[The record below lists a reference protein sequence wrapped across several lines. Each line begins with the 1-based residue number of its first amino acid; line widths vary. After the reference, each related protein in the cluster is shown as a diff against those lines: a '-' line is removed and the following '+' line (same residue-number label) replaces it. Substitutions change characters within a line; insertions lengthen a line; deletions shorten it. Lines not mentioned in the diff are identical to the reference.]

1 MISYLKLTLPSG
13 QDVFD
18 GGIIKLGQDPDTY
31 FVKYGSYIS
40 EDSSQQGWYI
50 RAVGSSVCIGVT
62 DEILKDARVVSD
74 GGAVVAN
81 SSEHSC
87 CCNANPSKSLKLS
100 QLDSYLLNSS
110 YLVVRTIAERD
121 GLPLDKISNGR
132 VVRVIGDSDDSEI
145 VDYQYDIEEMS
156 WKPVDYTRL
165 DMYKALSKDIV
176 SLSNAIETLSGKLD
190 KLIEGSQTVKE

>member
-40 EDSSQQGWYI
+40 EDSSQHGWYI
-50 RAVGSSVCIGVT
+50 RAVGSGVCIGVT

-81 SSEHSC
+81 SSENSC
-87 CCNANPSKSLKLS
+87 CCNANSSKSLKLS

-121 GLPLDKISNGR
+121 GLSLDRISNGR

-165 DMYKALSKDIV
+165 DMYRALSKDIV

-190 KLIEGSQTVKE
+190 KLIEGSETVKE

>member
-50 RAVGSSVCIGVT
+50 RAVGSGVCIGVT
-62 DEILKDARVVSD
+62 DEILKDARVISD
-74 GGAVVAN
+74 GGATVADN
-81 SSEHSC
+81 SEYSC
-87 CCNANPSKSLKLS
+87 CCNANSSKSLKLS

-110 YLVVRTIAERD
+110 YLVVHTIAERD
-121 GLPLDKISNGR
+121 GLPLDKVSNGR
-132 VVRVIGDSDDSEI
+132 VVRVIGNSDDSEI
-145 VDYQYDIEEMS
+145 VDYQYDIDEMS

-176 SLSNAIETLSGKLD
+176 SLSSAIEALSAKVD
-190 KLIEGSQTVKE
+190 KLMEQSQTSKE

>member
-50 RAVGSSVCIGVT
+50 RAVGSGVCIGVT

-87 CCNANPSKSLKLS
+87 CCNADSSKSLKLS

-121 GLPLDKISNGR
+121 GLPLDKISNGG